1 MGDCATYRIQRVE
14 KEYGESDA
22 KPYLDSFKFDC
33 MVRNLTPKSIGGY
46 YERMSYLLGY
56 LRDNNIPFEQITK
69 RTIQDYIM
77 LLKGTVSDE
86 TINGRLRVY
95 RRFFNYLVDEGLWEQ
110 ENPMAGVKLLRATKK
125 VKPVISPEDIQKLI
139 ATFDKK
145 RFEGN
150 RNLVM
155 TLLLWDGMLRMNE
168 VLGLKVADIDLEGRL
183 IKVFGKGRKER
194 MVPLGVKT
202 LRILHHYL
210 IKWRSK
216 LPGEFL
222 ICTRAGERLKDRHCH
237 KIISNIGK
245 RHGLKLYPHLLRHSA
260 ATWYI
265 QQGGNPAV
273 LQRILGHTSLL
284 VTQNYLHLSNAD
296 TVASYESFSPSNCL
310 RV

>member
-1 MGDCATYRIQRVE
+1 VCGNIKRVE
-14 KEYGESDA
+14 ARYSDSEF
-22 KPYLDSFKFDC
+22 KPYLDSFKLDC
-33 MVRNLTPKSIGGY
+33 MVRNLTPKSIDVYFERLGY
-46 YERMSYLLGY
+46 FFGY
-56 LRDNNIPFEQITK
+56 LREHEKTLERVTK
-69 RTIQDYIM
+69 RIIQEYI
-77 LLKGTVSDE
+77 LSLTGKVSDE
-86 TINGRLRVY
+86 TVNGRIRACK
-95 RRFFNYLVDEGLWEQ
+95 RFFNHLEAEGIWESD
-110 ENPMAGVKLLRATKK
+110 NPAQNVKLLRTAKK
-125 VKPVISPEDIQKLI
+125 IKPVLSPDDFQKIISS
-139 ATFDKK
+139 FDRK
-145 RFEGN
+145 RFEGA

-155 TLLLWDGMLRMNE
+155 ILLMWDGMLRKGE
-168 VLGLKVADIDLEGRL
+168 VLGLKLSDIDLEGRL

-202 LRILHHYL
+202 LRILHQYL

-216 LPGEFL
+216 FPGDIL
-222 ICTRAGERLKDRHCH
+222 ICMRNGQPLKDRHCH
-237 KIISNIGK
+237 KIISSIGK
-245 RHGLKLYPHLLRHSA
+245 KLGLILYPHLLRHSA